1 MIFKQFYLNCL
12 AHASYLI
19 GDKASRTAAVID
31 PQRDIDQYVKF
42 AKKNGL
48 RLRHVL
54 LTHFHADF
62 VSGHLELAD
71 IGARLYLGAKAKADY
86 PFTPLKDGDT
96 LEFGKVRLKV
106 LETPG
111 HTPEAISLLVYDLG
125 KSSVSPHA
133 VLTGDT
139 LFIGDVG
146 RPDLMASV
154 GLSAE
159 TLAGMLYDSLHN
171 KLMPLPDKTLLYPAH
186 GAGSFCG
193 KNISAD
199 TVSTIGNQRRSNY
212 ALKPMQKKCFIK
224 LVTADQPETPDY
236 FAYDA
241 EFNRLNRPTLK
252 QTLKNFKPL
261 PLTRLRSLQ
270 KKGAQI
276 LDTREPADF
285 NSAHIKGAVNI
296 GLDGKFATWAG
307 TLLSRD
313 QPIVIIAAP
322 GREEEAALRLGRIG
336 FDSVAGSLKGGM
348 LSVPENSSLLDS
360 TRRLSPLELSSLLES
375 PRAPTVL
382 DVRTPMERKTQHIPG
397 SVHIPLSRLRQG
409 AKGLKRNNN
418 FVVQCAGGY
427 RSSIAA
433 SLLKNWGFKNVQD
446 LAGGMAA
453 WTAAE
458 LTVSTRG

>member
-1 MIFKQFYLNCL
+1 MIFKQFYLGCL

-19 GDKASRTAAVID
+19 GDKSTREAAVID

-42 AKKNGL
+42 AARNGL
-48 RLRHVL
+48 RLKHVL

-86 PFTPLKDGDT
+86 PFTPLKEGDT

-111 HTPEAISLLVYDLG
+111 HTPEAISILVYDLA
-125 KSSVSPHA
+125 KSSLKPRA

-146 RPDLMASV
+146 RPDLMASA
-154 GLSAE
+154 GLSARK
-159 TLAGMLYDSLHN
+159 LAGMLYDSLHR
-171 KLMPLPDKTLLYPAH
+171 KLMPLPGKTLLYPAH

-193 KNISAD
+193 KNLGSD
-199 TVSTIGNQRRSNY
+199 TVSTIGDQRRSNY
-212 ALKPMQKKCFIK
+212 ALKPMSKKKFIK

-241 EFNRLNRPTLK
+241 QFNRQNRPTLK
-252 QTLKNFKPL
+252 QALKNFKPL
-261 PLTRLRSLQ
+261 PPARLKLLQ

-276 LDTREPADF
+276 LDTREASDF
-285 NSAHIKGAVNI
+285 NSAHIKGSVNI

-307 TLLSRD
+307 TLLRRD
-313 QPIVIIAAP
+313 RPIVIIAGP
-322 GREEEAALRLGRIG
+322 GREQEAALRLGRIG
-336 FDSVAGSLKGGM
+336 FDSVAGYLKGGM
-348 LSVPENSSLLDS
+348 LSVPEKSNWIDS
-360 TRRLSPLELSSLLES
+360 TRRLSPLELSPLLKS
-375 PRAPTVL
+375 PRAPIVL
-382 DVRTPMERKTQHIPG
+382 DVRTPAERKTNHIPG
-397 SVHIPLSRLRQG
+397 SIHIPLNRLHQG
-409 AKGLKRNNN
+409 AKELERDKN

-453 WTAAE
+453 WTSAE

>member
-1 MIFKQFYLNCL
+1 MIFKQFYLGCL

-19 GDKASRTAAVID
+19 GDKSTRAAAVID

-42 AKKNGL
+42 AKQNGL
-48 RLRHVL
+48 RLKYAL

-71 IGARLYLGAKAKADY
+71 IGAQLYLGAKAKADY
-86 PFTPLKDGDT
+86 PFTPLKEGDL
-96 LEFGKVRLKV
+96 LEFGKVRLKI

-111 HTPEAISLLVYDLG
+111 HTPEAISILVYDLA
-125 KSSVSPHA
+125 KDSLKPHA

-159 TLAGMLYDSLHN
+159 KLGGMLYDSLHR

-193 KNISAD
+193 KNLSSD
-199 TVSTIGNQRRSNY
+199 TVSTIGDQRRSNY
-212 ALKPMQKKCFIK
+212 ALKAMSKKKFIK

-241 EFNRLNRPTLK
+241 KFNRLNRPTLK

-261 PLTRLRSLQ
+261 SLARLRLLQ

-276 LDTREPADF
+276 LDTREAADF
-285 NSAHIKGAVNI
+285 SAAHVKGSINI

-307 TLLSRD
+307 TLLSRER
-313 QPIVIIAAP
+313 PIVIIAGP
-322 GREEEAALRLGRIG
+322 GREEESALRLGRIG
-336 FDSVAGSLKGGM
+336 FDSVAGYLEGGL
-348 LSVPENSSLLDS
+348 LSAAKSSEALDS
-360 TRRLSPLELSSLLES
+360 TMRLSPLELSSLMKS
-375 PRAPTVL
+375 SHPPIVL
-382 DVRTPMERKTQHIPG
+382 DVRTPMERKTKHIPE
-397 SVHIPLSRLRQG
+397 SLHIPLSRLQKQSKALPRD
-409 AKGLKRNNN
+409 KN

-433 SLLKNWGFKNVQD
+433 SLLKNWGFKNVLD

-453 WTAAE
+453 WDAAGFK
-458 LTVSTRG
+458 TN